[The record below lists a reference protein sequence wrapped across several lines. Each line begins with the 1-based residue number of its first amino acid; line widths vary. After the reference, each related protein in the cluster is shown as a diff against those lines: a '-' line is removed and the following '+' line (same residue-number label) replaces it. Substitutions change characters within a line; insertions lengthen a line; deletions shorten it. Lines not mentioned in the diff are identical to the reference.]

1 MSRNREPS
9 QRQLRVGE
17 LVRHELASLL
27 VRGEIH
33 EPILESVTVT
43 VSEVKVSPDLKK
55 ATAYIVPLGGAH
67 QVEVLAALGRARK
80 FIRGCVGHQVGL
92 KYAPEISFEADTSFD
107 YSDKIEAILHS
118 PAVERDLGPGE
129 GS

>member
-17 LVRHELASLL
+17 LLRHELAGLL

-33 EPILESVTVT
+33 EPVLQSITVT
-43 VSEVKVSPDLKK
+43 VSEVSVSPDLKK
-55 ATAYIVPLGGAH
+55 ATAYIVPLGGSH
-67 QVEVLAALGRARK
+67 LQEVLAALWRARK
-80 FIRGCVGHQVGL
+80 FIRGCIGHAVGL
-92 KYAPEISFEADTSFD
+92 KYAPEIVFEADTSFD

-118 PAVERDLGPGE
+118 PAVERDLGHSE
-129 GS
+129 DS